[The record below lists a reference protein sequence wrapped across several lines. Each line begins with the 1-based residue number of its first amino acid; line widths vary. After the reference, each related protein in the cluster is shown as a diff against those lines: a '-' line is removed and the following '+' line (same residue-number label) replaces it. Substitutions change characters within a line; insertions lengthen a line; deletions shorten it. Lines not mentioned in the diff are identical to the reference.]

1 MAGNRLEGP
10 DYAAWSFTDESFEL
24 AREIEGKIVSIKERR
39 RPKRRFKI
47 NFPLDDNCCVGEQTN
62 DDDAVAR
69 RGNDGGEARKT
80 GVGGLAG
87 RIGQP

>member
-1 MAGNRLEGP
+1 MQLGP
-10 DYAAWSFTDESFEL
+10 SPMSLLNWP
-24 AREIEGKIVSIKERR
+24 GKSKGRR

-80 GVGGLAG
+80 GAGGLAG